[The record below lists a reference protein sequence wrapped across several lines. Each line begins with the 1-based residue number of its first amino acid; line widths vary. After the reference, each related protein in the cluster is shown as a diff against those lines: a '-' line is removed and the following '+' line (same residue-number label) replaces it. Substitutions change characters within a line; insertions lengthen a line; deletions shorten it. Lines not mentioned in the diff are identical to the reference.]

1 MTMMRVLAV
10 FVLAICAVPA
20 AAQNA
25 SPSGTPPPC
34 TATVVVTVTP
44 SGGGEAEPVPA
55 LNAWTMWLLALV
67 LASVGA
73 GFGRRTRG
81 R

>member
-1 MTMMRVLAV
+1 LNANPPANIQNVASVTPPGLGT
-10 FVLAICAVPA
+10 CA
-20 AAQNA
+20 
-25 SPSGTPPPC
+25 PSGTPPPC

-44 SGGGEAEPVPA
+44 SGGSEAEPVPA